1 MKITLTQ
8 TASWNPKLTN
18 PYRTRYTTAGGRYF
32 DVVAENLNGVWY
44 IHEIDADGQWLGPDS
59 FGAIAFTLAEARTL
73 IARELGEPE

>member
-18 PYRTRYTTAGGRYF
+18 PYRTRYTTAAGRYF
-32 DVVAENLNGVWY
+32 EVRADSLDSVWF
-44 IHEIDADGQWLGPDS
+44 IHEIAEDGEWLGSDS

-73 IARELGEPE
+73 IAQELGEPE